1 MNGIIRFIPNLLTLG
16 NALMGVWAIIFI
28 AREQMVSAVV
38 CIAIALVLDF
48 FDGFVARLLNAQSEI
63 GVQLDSLADA
73 ITFGV
78 VPGLM
83 VFQMIIISEGYYFV
97 DITQWPF
104 WLMAKASVAGL
115 IPLAAIYR
123 LAKFNV
129 ITEKLPHFKGLPT
142 PAMTMFIVSIPL
154 LLESNYH
161 LNFYHPLSADFIQML
176 GEVRRWDASDIW
188 LVGVMFDPTTYL
200 IVSVA
205 MALLMVSNVPMLSLK
220 FEGLAWQKNKWRYAI
235 LIWVAVCYI
244 IFIIPYLWS
253 LPFSYGLIDYLILPI
268 FMLGYFLLSFIYA
281 TFGDAKQTTD
291 EVQS

>member
-1 MNGIIRFIPNLLTLG
+1 
-16 NALMGVWAIIFI
+16 MGLWAIVFI

-73 ITFGV
+73 ITFGI

-83 VFQMIIISEGYYFV
+83 VFQMIVITEGFYFV
-97 DITQWPF
+97 DVTKWPL
-104 WLMAKASVAGL
+104 WLMAEASVAGML
-115 IPLAAIYR
+115 PLAAVYR

-129 ITEKLPHFKGLPT
+129 TTEKLPHFKGLPT

-154 LLESNYH
+154 LLEMNYH
-161 LNFYHPLSADFIQML
+161 LNFYHPLSENFIDML
-176 GEVRRWDASDIW
+176 GEVRRWDASDLW
-188 LVGVMFDPTTYL
+188 VVNLMFQPLTYVL
-200 IVSVA
+200 VSV
-205 MALLMVSNVPMLSLK
+205 LLGGLMVSNIPMLSLK
-220 FEGLAWQKNKWRYAI
+220 FEGPSWRQNKWRYAL
-235 LIWVAVCYI
+235 LIWAVVCYI
-244 IFIIPYLWS
+244 IFVIPYIWS

-281 TFGDAKQTTD
+281 TFGAAKQTTD
-291 EVQS
+291 EV